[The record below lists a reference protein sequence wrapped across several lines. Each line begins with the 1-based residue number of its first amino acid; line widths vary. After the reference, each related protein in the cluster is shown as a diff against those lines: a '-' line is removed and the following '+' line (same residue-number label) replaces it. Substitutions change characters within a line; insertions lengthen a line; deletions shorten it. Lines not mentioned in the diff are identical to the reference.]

1 MLNFLKS
8 IFRIARSL
16 LIALILTLL
25 IVFMVNNRDLINLN
39 FYPLPTHIEMRVFL
53 LAIICFVTGTVFGFL
68 IFSSKSLFKSFL
80 GYFSPGDKKARK
92 QYR

>member
-16 LIALILTLL
+16 FVALILTLL
-25 IVFMVNNRDLINLN
+25 IVFMVNNRELVNLN

-53 LAIICFVTGTVFGFL
+53 LAMICFVAGIVFGFL
-68 IFSSKSLFKSFL
+68 IFSSKSLCKSLL
-80 GYFSPGDKKARK
+80 GYFAPGDKKGRK
-92 QYR
+92 